1 MARYTQDS
9 IERLRESA
17 DIVSLI
23 SRKTDLRRVGSRWTG
38 LCPFHEERTP
48 SFSVDA
54 DRGLY
59 HCFGCGLGGD
69 AIKFVMETEQLDF
82 PTAVEQLAD
91 DNNVELKR
99 EQEDPEEEQRR
110 RRRERLRESA
120 DIVALISRKTDL
132 RRVGSRWTGLCP
144 FHEERTPSFSVDADR
159 GLYHCFG
166 CGLGGDAIKFVM
178 ETEQLDFPT
187 AVEQLADDNNVE
199 LKREQED
206 PEEEQRRRRRERLLS
221 LLERSTAFYANVLT
235 DAAEAG
241 RARDYLRERG
251 LSEQVLTDFRVGYAP
266 KAWDRL
272 LTGARRQG
280 FTEDELLAAGLST
293 RGKNGG
299 VYDRFRERIT
309 FPLADARGRVLGFG
323 ARAMRDDQ
331 GAKYINTAEGELY
344 HKGRQ
349 LFGIDRARA
358 AVAKSQRVIVVEG
371 YTDVLALHDAGMTDT
386 VGVMGTALTKE
397 QMAEL
402 ARVVGTEGVVYLAL
416 DADRSGQEAMLRAA
430 RLAED
435 RSVSLRVVRL
445 PEGTDPADLVTAQ
458 GAGAMADLVAKA
470 LSVLEFAVGRVLA
483 DGELD
488 DPEGRDRALN
498 AARELIA
505 AAPARSARRD
515 HLVRMVA
522 DRLDVPVDYVEAQAA
537 GQIASSRPEPSR
549 EPGPA
554 PDLAKP
560 ETTFLALCLA
570 AGDRGREQLEALGD
584 DHLTSTTARQARDHL
599 RRHFEDPLAALSG
612 DHPDVAAL
620 VSGIALRAEELRP
633 LDPMALT
640 RSFLNLDL
648 RRIERQMRAAR
659 SQDDRQRL
667 SELSGEHQRVKAAMG
682 EAIGSA
688 P

>member
-1 MARYTQDS
+1 VARYTQDS
-9 IERLRESA
+9 I
-17 DIVSLI
+17 
-23 SRKTDLRRVGSRWTG
+23 
-38 LCPFHEERTP
+38 
-48 SFSVDA
+48 
-54 DRGLY
+54 
-59 HCFGCGLGGD
+59 
-69 AIKFVMETEQLDF
+69 
-82 PTAVEQLAD
+82 
-91 DNNVELKR
+91 
-99 EQEDPEEEQRR
+99 
-110 RRRERLRESA
+110 ERLRESA

-144 FHEERTPSFSVDADR
+144 FHEERTPSFSVDPSR

-166 CGLGGDAIKFVM
+166 CGVGGDSIRFLM
-178 ETEQLDFPT
+178 ETEQLDFPS
-187 AVEQLADDNNVE
+187 AVEQLAEDNNVE

-206 PEEEQRRRRRERLLS
+206 PEEEQRRRRRERLLG
-221 LLERSTAFYANVLT
+221 LVERATVFYATVLR
-235 DAAEAG
+235 DSAEAG

-251 LSEQVLTDFRVGYAP
+251 LSDQVLDDFRVGYAP

-358 AVAKSQRVIVVEG
+358 AVAKAQRVIVVEG
-371 YTDVLALHDAGMTDT
+371 YTDVLALHDAGMPET
-386 VGVMGTALTKE
+386 VGVMGTALTKD
-397 QMAEL
+397 QMGEL
-402 ARVVGTEGVVYLAL
+402 ARVVGTEGTIYLAL

-435 RSVSLRVVRL
+435 RAVSLRVVRL
-445 PEGTDPADLVTAQ
+445 PDGQDPADLVTGQ
-458 GAGAMADLVAKA
+458 GREVMTDLVTKA

-522 DRLDVPVDYVEAQAA
+522 DRLDVPADYVEASAA
-537 GQIASSRPEPSR
+537 GQIAPAAAAPGAAAPAKTDPEVS
-549 EPGPA
+549 
-554 PDLAKP
+554 
-560 ETTFLALCLA
+560 FLALCLA
-570 AGDRGREQLEALGD
+570 AGQEGREQLGLLTD
-584 DHLTSTTARQARDHL
+584 DHLTSSTVRLARDHL
-599 RRHFEDPLAALSG
+599 MAHFDDPLSALSS
-612 DHPDVAAL
+612 DQPQVAMV
-620 VSGIALRAEELRP
+620 VSGAARHAEDLRP
-633 LDPMALT
+633 ANAMKLQRD
-640 RSFLNLDL
+640 FLRIDL
-648 RRIERQMRAAR
+648 RRIERQMRTAR
-659 SQDDRQRL
+659 QDEDFARL
-667 SELSGEHQRVKAAMG
+667 KELSGEHQRAKTAMG
-682 EAIGSA
+682 QAIGSA

>member
-9 IERLRESA
+9 I
-17 DIVSLI
+17 
-23 SRKTDLRRVGSRWTG
+23 
-38 LCPFHEERTP
+38 
-48 SFSVDA
+48 
-54 DRGLY
+54 
-59 HCFGCGLGGD
+59 
-69 AIKFVMETEQLDF
+69 
-82 PTAVEQLAD
+82 
-91 DNNVELKR
+91 
-99 EQEDPEEEQRR
+99 
-110 RRRERLRESA
+110 ERLRESA

-144 FHEERTPSFSVDADR
+144 FHEERTPSFSVDPER

-166 CGLGGDAIKFVM
+166 CGVGGDAIGFVM
-178 ETEQLDFPT
+178 ETDQLDFPT
-187 AVEQLADDNNVE
+187 AVEQLAEDSRVE

-206 PEEEQRRRRRERLLS
+206 PEEEQRRRRRERLLE
-221 LLERSTAFYANVLT
+221 LLERATMFYANVLK
-235 DAAEAG
+235 DSAEAG

-251 LSEQVLTDFRVGYAP
+251 LSEQVLADFRVGYAP

-280 FTEDELLAAGLST
+280 FSEDELLGAGLST
-293 RGKNGG
+293 RNQTGR

-331 GAKYINTAEGELY
+331 GAKYINTAEGEIY

-358 AVAKSQRVIVVEG
+358 AVTKAQRVIVVEG
-371 YTDVLALHDAGMTDT
+371 YTDVLALHDAGINET
-386 VGVMGTALTKE
+386 VGVMGTALTKD

-402 ARVVGTEGVVYLAL
+402 ARVVGTDGTIYLAL

-435 RSVSLRVVRL
+435 RAVSLRVVRL
-445 PEGTDPADLVTAQ
+445 PEGQDPADLVTAQ
-458 GAGAMADLVAKA
+458 GAAAMTDLVTEA

-515 HLVRMVA
+515 HLVRIVA
-522 DRLDVPVDYVEAQAA
+522 DRLDVPVDYVEARAA
-537 GQIASSRPEPSR
+537 GQIAPARPQQA
-549 EPGPA
+549 GQKVDA

-570 AGDRGREQLEALGD
+570 AGENGRDALAKLRD
-584 DHLTSTTARQARDHL
+584 DHLTSTAARQARDHL
-599 RRHFEDPLAALSG
+599 SEHFDDPLAALSG
-612 DHPDVAAL
+612 DQPETAAL
-620 VSGIALRAEELRP
+620 VSGIALRAEDLRP
-633 LDPMALT
+633 VERPALT
-640 RSFLNLDL
+640 RSYLSLDL

-659 SQDDRQRL
+659 QDEDFGRL
-667 SELSGEHQRVKAAMG
+667 GELSGEHQRVKAAMG
-682 EAIGSA
+682 DAIGSA

>member
-9 IERLRESA
+9 I
-17 DIVSLI
+17 
-23 SRKTDLRRVGSRWTG
+23 
-38 LCPFHEERTP
+38 
-48 SFSVDA
+48 
-54 DRGLY
+54 
-59 HCFGCGLGGD
+59 
-69 AIKFVMETEQLDF
+69 
-82 PTAVEQLAD
+82 
-91 DNNVELKR
+91 
-99 EQEDPEEEQRR
+99 
-110 RRRERLRESA
+110 ERLRESA

-144 FHEERTPSFSVDADR
+144 FHEERTPSFSVDPER

-178 ETEQLDFPT
+178 ETEQLDFPS
-187 AVEQLADDNNVE
+187 AVEQLAEDNHVE

-206 PEEEQRRRRRERLLS
+206 PAEEERRRRRERLLA
-221 LLERSTAFYANVLT
+221 LLERAASFYATVLT

-251 LSEQVLTDFRVGYAP
+251 LSEQVLADFRVGYAP

-280 FTEDELLAAGLST
+280 FTEAELLAAGLST

-323 ARAMRDDQ
+323 ARAMRDEQ
-331 GAKYINTAEGELY
+331 GAKYINTAEGEIY

-358 AVAKSQRVIVVEG
+358 AVAKAQRVIVVEG
-371 YTDVLALHDAGMTDT
+371 YTDVLALHDAGMPET
-386 VGVMGTALTKE
+386 VGVMGTALTKD

-402 ARVVGTEGVVYLAL
+402 ARVVGTDGTVYLAL

-435 RSVSLRVVRL
+435 RAVSLRVVRL
-445 PEGTDPADLVTAQ
+445 PDGTDPADLVTGQ
-458 GAGAMADLVAKA
+458 GLDAMADLVTKA

-498 AARELIA
+498 AARELIG

-515 HLVRMVA
+515 HLVRLVA

-537 GQIASSRPEPSR
+537 GQIATPRAQAAARPE
-549 EPGPA
+549 

-570 AGDRGREQLEALGD
+570 AGDHGREQLGQLRDE
-584 DHLTSTTARQARDHL
+584 HLTSSAARHARDHL
-599 RRHFEDPLAALSG
+599 REHFDDPLAALSG
-612 DHPDVAAL
+612 DRPEVAAL
-620 VSGIALRAEELRP
+620 VSGVALRAEELRP
-633 LDPMALT
+633 LDPMALR
-640 RSFLNLDL
+640 RSYLNLDL

-659 SQDDRQRL
+659 HDEDFARL
-667 SELSGEHQRVKAAMG
+667 SELSGEHQRVKTAMG
-682 EAIGSA
+682 AAIGSA

>member
-9 IERLRESA
+9 I
-17 DIVSLI
+17 
-23 SRKTDLRRVGSRWTG
+23 
-38 LCPFHEERTP
+38 
-48 SFSVDA
+48 
-54 DRGLY
+54 
-59 HCFGCGLGGD
+59 
-69 AIKFVMETEQLDF
+69 
-82 PTAVEQLAD
+82 
-91 DNNVELKR
+91 
-99 EQEDPEEEQRR
+99 
-110 RRRERLRESA
+110 ERLRESA

-221 LLERSTAFYANVLT
+221 LLERSAAFYANVLT

-371 YTDVLALHDAGMTDT
+371 YTDVLALHDAGMTET

-435 RSVSLRVVRL
+435 RSVALRVVTL

-483 DGELD
+483 DGELG

-537 GQIASSRPEPSR
+537 GQIASSRPEPAGSR
-549 EPGPA
+549 RRRRTWPSPRPRSWPCAWRPA
-554 PDLAKP
+554 TGAASSW
-560 ETTFLALCLA
+560 TAL
-570 AGDRGREQLEALGD
+570 DD

-599 RRHFEDPLAALSG
+599 REHFEDPLAALSG
-612 DHPDVAAL
+612 DQPDVAAL

-633 LDPMALT
+633 LDPMALK

-667 SELSGEHQRVKAAMG
+667 SELSGEHQRVKTAMG

>member
-9 IERLRESA
+9 IERLRE
-17 DIVSLI
+17 
-23 SRKTDLRRVGSRWTG
+23 T
-38 LCPFHEERTP
+38 
-48 SFSVDA
+48 
-54 DRGLY
+54 
-59 HCFGCGLGGD
+59 
-69 AIKFVMETEQLDF
+69 
-82 PTAVEQLAD
+82 
-91 DNNVELKR
+91 
-99 EQEDPEEEQRR
+99 
-110 RRRERLRESA
+110 A

-144 FHEERTPSFSVDADR
+144 FHEERTPSFSVDPER

-166 CGLGGDAIKFVM
+166 CGVGGDAIRFVM
-178 ETEQLDFPT
+178 ETDQLDFPG
-187 AVEQLADDNNVE
+187 AVEQLAEDNHVE
-199 LKREQED
+199 LKRERED
-206 PEEEQRRRRRERLLS
+206 PEEEQRRERRERLLG
-221 LLERSTAFYANVLT
+221 LVERATVFYATVLR
-235 DAAEAG
+235 DSAEAG

-251 LSEQVLTDFRVGYAP
+251 LSDQVLADFRVGYAP

-293 RGKNGG
+293 RNKTGR

-358 AVAKSQRVIVVEG
+358 AVAKGQRVIVVEG
-371 YTDVLALHDAGMTDT
+371 YTDVLALHDAGMPET
-386 VGVMGTALTKE
+386 VGVMGTALTKD
-397 QMAEL
+397 QMGEL
-402 ARVVGTEGVVYLAL
+402 ARLVGTEGTIYLAL

-435 RSVSLRVVRL
+435 RAVSLRVVRL
-445 PEGTDPADLVTAQ
+445 PDGQDPADLVTGQ
-458 GAGAMADLVAKA
+458 GREVMTDLVTTA

-522 DRLDVPVDYVEAQAA
+522 DRLDVPADYVEASAGGPDRPCGARRPAA
-537 GQIASSRPEPSR
+537 APAKTDPEARSWR
-549 EPGPA
+549 CAWLPA
-554 PDLAKP
+554 TD
-560 ETTFLALCLA
+560 
-570 AGDRGREQLEALGD
+570 GREQLQQLTDE
-584 DHLTSTTARQARDHL
+584 HLTSATVAPGARPPARAL
-599 RRHFEDPLAALSG
+599 RRSAVGPVQRPAAGGAWWSPGPPGTPRTSG
-612 DHPDVAAL
+612 PRAPMK
-620 VSGIALRAEELRP
+620 LRRDFLRI
-633 LDPMALT
+633 
-640 RSFLNLDL
+640 DL
-648 RRIERQMRAAR
+648 RRIERQMRTAR
-659 SQDDRQRL
+659 QDEDFARL
-667 SELSGEHQRVKAAMG
+667 KELSSEHQRAKTAMG

>member
-9 IERLRESA
+9 I
-17 DIVSLI
+17 
-23 SRKTDLRRVGSRWTG
+23 
-38 LCPFHEERTP
+38 
-48 SFSVDA
+48 
-54 DRGLY
+54 
-59 HCFGCGLGGD
+59 
-69 AIKFVMETEQLDF
+69 
-82 PTAVEQLAD
+82 
-91 DNNVELKR
+91 
-99 EQEDPEEEQRR
+99 
-110 RRRERLRESA
+110 ERLRESA

-144 FHEERTPSFSVDADR
+144 FHEERTPSFSVDPER

-166 CGLGGDAIKFVM
+166 CGVGGDAIRFVM
-178 ETEQLDFPT
+178 ETEQLDFPG
-187 AVEQLADDNNVE
+187 AVEQLAEDTRVE
-199 LKREQED
+199 LKRERED
-206 PEEEQRRRRRERLLS
+206 PEEEQRRQRRERLLG
-221 LLERSTAFYANVLT
+221 LVERATAFYANVLK
-235 DAAEAG
+235 DSAEAG

-251 LSEQVLTDFRVGYAP
+251 LSEQVLADFRVGYAP

-349 LFGIDRARA
+349 LFGIDRARS
-358 AVAKSQRVIVVEG
+358 AVAKAQRVIVVEG
-371 YTDVLALHDAGMTDT
+371 YTDVLALHDAGLAET

-397 QMAEL
+397 QMTEL
-402 ARVVGTEGVVYLAL
+402 ARVVGTEGTVYLAL

-435 RSVSLRVVRL
+435 RAVALRVVRL

-458 GAGAMADLVAKA
+458 GVDAMTALVNEA

-515 HLVRMVA
+515 HLVRIVA
-522 DRLDVPVDYVEAQAA
+522 DRLDVPVDYVEARAS
-537 GQIASSRPEPSR
+537 GQIATPAAQAPGVTRADPELS
-549 EPGPA
+549 
-554 PDLAKP
+554 
-560 ETTFLALCLA
+560 FLALCLA
-570 AGDRGREQLEALGD
+570 AGAEGRDQLDQLGD
-584 DHLTSTTARQARDHL
+584 EHLTSSVARKARDHL
-599 RRHFEDPLAALSG
+599 REHFDDPLSALSS
-612 DHPDVAAL
+612 DEPQMAMA
-620 VSGIALRAEELRP
+620 VSGAARDAEDLRP
-633 LDPMALT
+633 VAPT
-640 RSFLNLDL
+640 RLRRDFLRIDL
-648 RRIERQMRAAR
+648 RRIERQMRTAR
-659 SQDDRQRL
+659 QEEDFARL
-667 SELSGEHQRVKAAMG
+667 KELSSEHQQVKTAMG